1 MKAPSAR
8 AVSRLLFVALWIS
21 FGGSIFLGMAA
32 LLLQDESNWTL
43 RLIIFSMALAASSSL
58 YTIRTRFERGALS
71 SNNPRRPGRIVAIL
85 LLVTAGVSYITL
97 ILALIS
103 HTGSA
108 AYWVLGFG
116 ASSLAVAGEGFAY
129 FSQSLNFS
137 RPSKE
142 QPSSPDA

>member
-8 AVSRLLFVALWIS
+8 DVSRLLFVALWIS
-21 FGGSIFLGMAA
+21 FGCSIFLGIAA
-32 LLLQDESNWTL
+32 ILLQDESNWTG
-43 RLIIFSMALAASSSL
+43 RLIILSMALAAGSSL

-71 SNNPRRPGRIVAIL
+71 SNNPRRRGRIVAIL
-85 LLVTAGVSYITL
+85 LLVAAGVLYITL

-108 AYWVLGFG
+108 AYYVLGFA

-129 FSQSLNFS
+129 FSQSVNFS
-137 RPSKE
+137 RPSRK
-142 QPSSPDA
+142 